1 MFGSAVK
8 RGALIVFEGCDRC
21 GKTTQCKKL
30 VDVLKSEGKN
40 VEFMRFP
47 DGSTHIGK
55 MCREYLECGIELEDH
70 AIHLLFAANRWEAAP
85 KMREKLMSGTTLIV
99 DRYSFSGVAFSAV
112 KPGMELAWCKHA
124 EAGLPRPDLVLYLDL
139 SAEAAAKR
147 GSYGDERYEKVGLQ
161 GRVRETYRRLFDE
174 RWSVVDADTSVEGLH
189 TRLRAVVVTTMERS
203 HHQPL
208 ARLWTDVAADDGD
221 HAS

>member
-99 DRYSFSGVAFSAV
+99 DRYSFSG
-112 KPGMELAWCKHA
+112 ELGATAMHK
-124 EAGLPRPDLVLYLDL
+124 
-139 SAEAAAKR
+139 
-147 GSYGDERYEKVGLQ
+147 
-161 GRVRETYRRLFDE
+161 
-174 RWSVVDADTSVEGLH
+174 
-189 TRLRAVVVTTMERS
+189 
-203 HHQPL
+203 
-208 ARLWTDVAADDGD
+208 
-221 HAS
+221 